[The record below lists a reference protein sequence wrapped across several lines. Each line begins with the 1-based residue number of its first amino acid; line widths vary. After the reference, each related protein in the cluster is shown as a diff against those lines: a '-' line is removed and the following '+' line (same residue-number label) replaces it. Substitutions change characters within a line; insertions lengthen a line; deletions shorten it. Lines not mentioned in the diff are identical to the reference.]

1 MSFQGKTIVV
11 TGGASGIGLA
21 AVHKLLAAGAT
32 VHIIDRASKIPD
44 DLVGQDDKLFFYPGV
59 DVSSRA
65 AISQAFKA
73 ISERSPTLHGLLN
86 SAGIAAA
93 NPASCDGDKVME
105 KVMAVNFT
113 GTWNSS
119 TEFFKYAAKVDRE
132 KTPEIPRDAGSC
144 VVNMASV
151 AGLKG
156 LPSASAYCASKHAV
170 VGLTRTMAVEWAPVG
185 IRVNALAPGYVDTPM
200 AQHHIKIMPAKMS
213 KATTAAVLQAD
224 EIADQV
230 LFLMSPQSSGFAG
243 NIMEVTGGF
252 KRASRARL

>member
-1 MSFQGKTIVV
+1 MTFQGKAIVV

-21 AVHKLLAAGAT
+21 AVKKLLAAGAT
-32 VHIIDRASKIPD
+32 VHIIDRANKIPD
-44 DLVGQDDKLFFYPGV
+44 DLVGQSNLFFYPCV

-65 AISQAFKA
+65 SLSQTFTAISK
-73 ISERSPTLHGLLN
+73 RSPTLHGLLN
-86 SAGIAAA
+86 SAGIADAG
-93 NPASCDGDKVME
+93 PASCDSDKVME

-113 GTWNSS
+113 GTWNAS
-119 TEFFKYAAKVDRE
+119 TEFFKYAAKVDRQHVAGV
-132 KTPEIPRDAGSC
+132 PRDAGSC

-156 LPSASAYCASKHAV
+156 LPNASAYCASKHAV
-170 VGLTRTMAVEWAPVG
+170 VGLTRTMAIEWAPLG

-200 AQHHIKIMPAKMS
+200 TQNHVMTLPARMS
-213 KATTAAVLQAD
+213 KATMAAVLQAD